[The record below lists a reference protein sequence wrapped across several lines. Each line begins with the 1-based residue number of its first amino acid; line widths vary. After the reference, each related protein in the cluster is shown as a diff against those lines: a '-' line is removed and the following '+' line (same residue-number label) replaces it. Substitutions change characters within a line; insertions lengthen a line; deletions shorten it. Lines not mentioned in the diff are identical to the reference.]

1 MEDIKNVTE
10 PMEKEKA
17 WEDLGRP
24 EPTIQYSYTVIVDRD
39 GAIHTQVSEPSDK
52 VSRRANTF
60 DIYSTC
66 KDLVSDIE
74 SQLLADRVARAVV
87 SSLQPADSAK
97 ELRERLM
104 SALSDR
110 GIETPGA

>member
-1 MEDIKNVTE
+1 MEPIIDPIE
-10 PMEKEKA
+10 AEKA
-17 WEDLGRP
+17 WQDLGRP
-24 EPTIQYSYTVIVDRD
+24 EPKVQYSYTVIVDIE
-39 GAIHTQVSEPSDK
+39 GAIHTQILEPSDK
-52 VSRRANTF
+52 VIRRANTF

-87 SSLQPADSAK
+87 ASLQPTDSAK

>member
-1 MEDIKNVTE
+1 MEQINDPIEV
-10 PMEKEKA
+10 EKA

-24 EPTIQYSYTVIVDRD
+24 EESRKSIQYAYTVIVDSD
-39 GAIHTQVSEPSDK
+39 GSIHTQVSEPSDK
-52 VSRRANTF
+52 IDRRANTF

-87 SSLQPADSAK
+87 ASLQPADGAR
-97 ELRERLM
+97 ELRERLI

-110 GIETPGA
+110 GIETPNA